1 MCGRFVSPDDAAM
14 ERAWHLARHNNNPF
28 ARRFNVAPT
37 ATVPVLRHASKS
49 GELEV
54 CAARWGLVP
63 HWWTDAKMPR
73 FTFNARVEEARAKPM
88 WRDALRLARCVVPA
102 EGWYEW
108 QESASIAP
116 VAARKQPLFI
126 HRCDSEL
133 FAFAGLMAQWKPPDG
148 GEPLVSC
155 AVLTTSAAGHMTD
168 VHTRMPVVLSS
179 DAQTAWLNR
188 ELEDGNEALKIPS
201 ASSAPD
207 ELEYYPVSTLVNN
220 ARAESEELIRRLEHT
235 THDVAGE
242 LF

>member
-14 ERAWHLARHNNNPF
+14 ERAWHLGRHNNNPF

-37 ATVPVLRHASKS
+37 ATIPVMRHASKS

-88 WRDALRLARCVVPA
+88 WRDALRLARCVVARGSGSKGSEHRVPMA
-102 EGWYEW
+102 WRTRT
-108 QESASIAP
+108 ASSYIA
-116 VAARKQPLFI
+116 VMA
-126 HRCDSEL
+126 SECL
-133 FAFAGLMAQWKPPDG
+133 AGLMAQWKPPDG

-168 VHTRMPVVLSS
+168 VHTRMPVVLSA

-188 ELEDGNEALKIPS
+188 ELEDGDEALKIAS
-201 ASSAPD
+201 ASSAP
-207 ELEYYPVSTLVNN
+207 
-220 ARAESEELIRRLEHT
+220 EELSISGQHACE
-235 THDVAGE
+235 
-242 LF
+242 